1 MEDIL
6 KNLEEYQKNVK
17 EFLNNTW
24 WLISKPPIINVKEP
38 KVENKKIK
46 FIDKEEYIPEAIEIL
61 KKNLQLLEKIKNENL
76 KAKIIEQTYNNFL
89 HIKNY
94 IKNLIQADKLIE
106 KLDKTKEKIEQI
118 KTLPDTPKQINLI
131 FLIAS
136 RLILDIK
143 NLAIEGKPVAHLKTK
158 VEEIEKIVEKIYQ
171 KTITI
176 EETPPIQK
184 EEETRE
190 ISEIPEV
197 TEPSEEIAK
206 KALTILEQYD
216 ILLSGK
222 KYYEKILKRLNE
234 TIRSGETEFS
244 VEDIPE
250 QYILAFTNLYQ
261 EYKPKYNPQTKTIKI
276 TQ

>member
-1 MEDIL
+1 LEDIL